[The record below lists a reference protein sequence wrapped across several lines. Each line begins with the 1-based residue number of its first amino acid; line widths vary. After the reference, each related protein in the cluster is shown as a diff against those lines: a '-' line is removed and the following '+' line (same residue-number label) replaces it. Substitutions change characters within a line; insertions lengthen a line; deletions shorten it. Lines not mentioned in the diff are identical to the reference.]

1 MFQFQSI
8 DRKRLMSQ
16 LQEIRQE
23 VRLSVLFGSSCD
35 WKGPHS
41 HWGEQSALLHLPIQ
55 MGISPR
61 IRIDQMLRHCVA
73 Q

>member
-23 VRLSVLFGSSCD
+23 VRLSVLFGSSSD

-41 HWGEQSALLHLPIQ
+41 HGRTVCFTASTDSNGHLTQ
-55 MGISPR
+55 HK
-61 IRIDQMLRHCVA
+61 D
-73 Q
+73 